1 MAKAARTDLTDTVNH
16 LGGPL
21 RPGKATPSQ
30 AWAPL
35 QLSHETS
42 QSLENDGWRLAAFRQ
57 RQRVVLQSRSGR
69 DLGRRVLTFAWGE
82 AVRMRA
88 AASVALP
95 GLWRASTTGAPCWA
109 SILGRVE
116 ADSGGGP

>member
-1 MAKAARTDLTDTVNH
+1 MVCGNSPGRTYGHAPDDWQQIEPGAGEAAAASVHRLWH
-16 LGGPL
+16 GRLGVARRRDGP
-21 RPGKATPSQ
+21 RRGAGS
-30 AWAPL
+30 
-35 QLSHETS
+35 SC
-42 QSLENDGWRLAAFRQ
+42 
-57 RQRVVLQSRSGR
+57 
-69 DLGRRVLTFAWGE
+69 RVLTFAWGE